1 MTRQHLQNQLIQYQ
15 SPYSEEQAFISR
27 FLSLLKIPN
36 CFERTLLTGHI
47 TASAWI
53 TDQYMKKT
61 LLIHHR
67 KLNRWLQPGGHADGI
82 EDVAAVAQK
91 EMEEETGLSTFHL
104 AHTDFFDIDI
114 HTIPERK
121 NIPKHEHY
129 DIRFHFIAENP
140 DEITKN
146 NESLDLKWIPINEV
160 LNLVNHEQSFVRM
173 IEKNTVNA
181 KRLAI

>member
-1 MTRQHLQNQLIQYQ
+1 MTRQYLLNLLNQYQ
-15 SPYSEEQAFISR
+15 SSYSEEQEFVPR
-27 FLSLLKIPN
+27 FLTLLQISN

-53 TDQYMKKT
+53 TDQSMKNT
-61 LLIHHR
+61 LLLHHK

-82 EDVAAVAQK
+82 EDVVAVAQK
-91 EMEEETGLSTFHL
+91 EMEEETGLTTYQMAL
-104 AHTDFFDIDI
+104 DDIFDIDI
-114 HTIPERK
+114 HAIPERK

-173 IEKNTVNA
+173 IEKNNISA
-181 KRLAI
+181 QRLAK